1 MDNSY
6 KYSLCPRIVGDNM
19 CLKKLTK
26 WGNKKMKKFDM
37 WDIAL
42 IKWSTLF
49 ATLFLVS
56 IWPVLA
62 EAQWY
67 WYLIAMVLLMW
78 CPMKK
83 MFS

>member
-1 MDNSY
+1 
-6 KYSLCPRIVGDNM
+6 M

-26 WGNKKMKKFDM
+26 WGNKKMKKFDI

-49 ATLFLVS
+49 ATLFLVTV
-56 IWPVLA
+56 WDALA
-62 EAQWY
+62 KALLSVDWY
-67 WYLIAMVLLMW
+67 WYLIAMVILMW
-78 CPMKK
+78 RPMKK